1 MKKALYKILLIFNLL
16 CVAALL
22 LSYLATHISPARF
35 ALPAYFGLAY
45 PYLLLLNILMVI
57 IWAVRLKFEAFIS
70 IAVIIIGINHFSN
83 YINLS
88 KSKGDKSDSFTVL
101 SYNVHLFNL
110 YESKNAQSSENDIM
124 KLLREEDADII
135 CLQEVFI
142 LGDVAAKERTIRTAL
157 GGKYTSYLKTYKRS
171 NNRAFGV
178 MILSK
183 YPIVERGE
191 IVYPESSSLTIYA
204 DILIDKDTFR
214 IYNSHLQ
221 SFNLGSLEKTLF
233 EEIIRDEEKMNKV
246 KELWVSLK
254 KGFVKRSLQ
263 VKTLKEHINA
273 SKYPVIVTGDFND
286 TPVSYAYRN
295 IRKGLN
301 DSFVNSGQGAGFTYR
316 GNYPPNR
323 IDYILY
329 DKMIT
334 NSHFEIIKAKYS
346 DHYPIMAWFK
356 KN

>member
-1 MKKALYKILLIFNLL
+1 MKKVFLKILLISNIFIA
-16 CVAALL
+16 AALL
-22 LSYLATHISPARF
+22 LSYFATLISPANA
-35 ALPAYFGLAY
+35 ALPAFFGLAY
-45 PYLLLLNILMVI
+45 PYLLLLNVMMLIAWIMLL
-57 IWAVRLKFEAFIS
+57 RFEALIS
-70 IAVIIIGINHFSN
+70 AAVIIVGINHFSN
-83 YINLS
+83 YIKLS
-88 KSKGDKSDSFTVL
+88 NPKGDKSDTFTVM

-110 YESKNAQSSENDIM
+110 YDNKIRTSSETGIM
-124 KLLREEDADII
+124 NLLKEADADII
-135 CLQEVFI
+135 CLQEVYI
-142 LGDVAAKERTIRTAL
+142 SGDVAAKERAIRMSL
-157 GGKYTSYLKTYKRS
+157 GGKYSSHLKTIKLS
-171 NNRAFGV
+171 GNRAFGV

-183 YPIVERGE
+183 YPVIERGE

-204 DILIDKDTFR
+204 DIVINKDTVR

-233 EEIIRDEEKMNKV
+233 EEIISDEEKMNKV
-246 KELWVSLK
+246 KGLLRSLK
-254 KGFVKRSLQ
+254 KGFVKRALQ
-263 VKTLKEHINA
+263 AQTLKEHINA

-286 TPVSYAYRN
+286 TPVSYTYRS

-301 DSFVNSGQGAGFTYR
+301 DSFVSSGHGAGFTYR

-329 DKMIT
+329 DKSLI

-356 KN
+356 K

>member
-1 MKKALYKILLIFNLL
+1 MKKFIYRILLVFNLL

-22 LSYLATHISPARF
+22 LSYLAVHISPANF
-35 ALPAYFGLAY
+35 AFPAYFGLAY
-45 PYLLLLNILMVI
+45 LYLLFINILVVI
-57 IWAVRLKFEAFIS
+57 IWVVRLKFEAFIS

-83 YINLS
+83 YIKLS
-88 KSKGDKSDSFTVL
+88 KSKGDKSDTFKVM
-101 SYNVHLFNL
+101 SYNVHLFNM
-110 YESKNAQSSENDIM
+110 YESKNAKSSENDIM
-124 KLLREEDADII
+124 KLLKEEDADII

-157 GGKYTSYLKTYKRS
+157 GGKHTSYLKTYQRS

-183 YPIVERGE
+183 YPIVGRGE

-233 EEIIRDEEKMNKV
+233 EEIIRDEEKISKV
-246 KELWVSLK
+246 KDLRVRLK
-254 KGFVKRSLQ
+254 KGFVKRALQ
-263 VKTLKEHINA
+263 AQELKKHIDA
-273 SKYPVIVTGDFND
+273 SKYPVIVAGDFND
-286 TPVSYAYRN
+286 TPVSYTYRS

-301 DSFVNSGQGAGFTYR
+301 DSFVSSGHGTGFTYR

-334 NSHFEIIKAKYS
+334 NSHFEILKAKYS

-356 KN
+356 K

>member
-1 MKKALYKILLIFNLL
+1 MFIFNLL
-16 CVAALL
+16 FAVALL
-22 LSYLATHISPARF
+22 LSYSATVVSPAVIVF
-35 ALPAYFGLAY
+35 PAYFGLAY
-45 PYLLLLNILMVI
+45 PYLLLLNIMMVI
-57 IWAVRLKFEAFIS
+57 VWALFLKFEAFIS

-83 YINLS
+83 YIKLS
-88 KSKGDKSDSFTVL
+88 ESKGDKSDTFKVI

-110 YESKNAQSSENDIM
+110 YESKNAKSSENDIM
-124 KLLREEDADII
+124 KLLKEEDADIM

-142 LGDVAAKERTIRTAL
+142 LGDVAAKERAIRTAL

-178 MILSK
+178 MILSR
-183 YPIVERGE
+183 YPIVESGE
-191 IVYPESSSLTIYA
+191 IVYPESSSLTIFA
-204 DILIDKDTFR
+204 DILIDKDTLR

-233 EEIIRDEEKMNKV
+233 EEIIRDEEKINKV
-246 KELWVSLK
+246 KDLRLRLK
-254 KGFVKRSLQ
+254 KGFVKRAIQ
-263 VKTLKEHINA
+263 AEALKEHINA
-273 SKYPVIVTGDFND
+273 SKYPVIVAGDFND
-286 TPVSYAYRN
+286 TPISYTYRN

-301 DSFVNSGQGAGFTYR
+301 DSFVNSGYGAGFTYR

-329 DKMIT
+329 DKKIT

-346 DHYPIMAWFK
+346 DHYPIMAWLK
-356 KN
+356 KMND